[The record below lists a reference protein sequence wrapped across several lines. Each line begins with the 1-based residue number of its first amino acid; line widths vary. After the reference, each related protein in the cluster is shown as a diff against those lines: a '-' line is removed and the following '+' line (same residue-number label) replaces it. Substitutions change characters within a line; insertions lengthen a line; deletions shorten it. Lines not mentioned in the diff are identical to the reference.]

1 MLPILK
7 HLLRRVARR
16 PSNIITTLLV
26 TLLLVPLTLYHLL
39 AYLLANDP
47 RLVSYT
53 FHRAS
58 SILFVTAHPDD
69 ESLFFSPTLLY
80 REDDPSV
87 ERALLVLSSGNYGG
101 EGSTRHVEL
110 QAACVVAGI
119 RADRCVGLDHREL
132 QDNPK
137 KWWDE
142 ELIAEVV
149 ARYVRRWE
157 VDLIVTFDD
166 GGISGHLN
174 HRAVAGGV
182 RKYTETTPEPG
193 IAVYALQ
200 TKSLIRKYSGL
211 IDLIPTCIPFTG
223 RIIAALFTSFPRQ
236 DPATDIYG
244 DHVLLVSPWGR
255 YFQGRRTFREHWSQY
270 SWDRGIYLVASRYMW
285 VNDLR
290 RI

>member
-7 HLLRRVARR
+7 HVLRRVAKR
-16 PSNIITTLLV
+16 PSTIITTLLA
-26 TLLLVPLTLYHLL
+26 TFLLIPLILYHLL

-53 FHRAS
+53 FRRAN

-80 REDDPSV
+80 REDDLSV
-87 ERALLVLSSGNYGG
+87 ERSLLVLSSGNYDG
-101 EGSTRHVEL
+101 EGSTRHNEL
-110 QAACVVAGI
+110 QAACAVAGI
-119 RADRCVGLDHREL
+119 RADRCIGLDHREL

-149 ARYVRRWE
+149 ARYVKRWE

-174 HRAVAGGV
+174 HRAVFGGV
-182 RKYTETTPEPG
+182 SIP
-193 IAVYALQ
+193 AYALQ
-200 TKSLIRKYSGL
+200 TKSLIRKNFGL
-211 IDLIPTCIPFTG
+211 IDLIPTCIYGTDNGGAVHARPAPGFRDG
-223 RIIAALFTSFPRQ
+223 YIRRPR
-236 DPATDIYG
+236 PAG
-244 DHVLLVSPWGR
+244 E
-255 YFQGRRTFREHWSQY
+255 FQGAVFSGTK
-270 SWDRGIYLVASRYMW
+270 DVLGIWESVF
-285 VNDLR
+285 VGQGDLFVS
-290 RI
+290 